1 MIKGKPS
8 PILICV
14 AAIALNLCGAF
25 VARSFE
31 LPLFLDTV
39 GTIFIAMMSGYVPG
53 VVVGFT
59 THFLTSFVDEEEM
72 YYCSVSIF
80 IAIATTFLARRGWF
94 RKFFKA
100 LAVIPAL
107 AIIATILS
115 EVIGKFLFCTGVVQA
130 LSEIQMHFAINFLLE
145 LADKGLSIT
154 AAFLLVKF
162 VPASIKDTFSIFG
175 KRQAPLT
182 AELRSAVYERKCPKS
197 SLRTRILL
205 ILMLSS
211 LFIAASIASIS
222 YRIFEQAATNV
233 QIKIA
238 DGLATIAANQIDLD
252 NLADVDKKFAAIK
265 DSNSDVKNLRVEK
278 FLPDNVTAGAAT
290 ISDTSLTLYK
300 PIRDRAGEIQ
310 CYVAIELSMDLI
322 SVFVFVIGLR
332 FVENNIVLP
341 VNTMDYCTRN
351 FVYDSE
357 EFCAQSLDKLKRLK
371 IHTGDEIENLYHAL
385 LKTMQDAIDYFEKL
399 RQAKR
404 QVAEMNELAYK
415 DSLTGLKNK
424 AAYDETTAK
433 LDKKI
438 SYGDAQFCIVMVDVN
453 FLKRVNDTYGHERGN
468 NYLVNAAKLIC
479 SVFGEEHVY
488 RIGGDEFVVVIEG
501 EKVSLCKYFV
511 EQFRAEMARKNANN
525 LLEPWEKISAAA
537 GISFYKAGVD
547 KSVDEVFKLADKE
560 MYANKLAMKATRTD

>member
-8 PILICV
+8 PIFICV
-14 AAIALNLCGAF
+14 VAIALNLCGAF
-25 VARSFE
+25 VARTFE

-53 VVVGFT
+53 VVVGFV

-107 AIIATILS
+107 ALIATILS

-130 LSEIQMHFAINFLLE
+130 LSEIQMHFAIDFLLE

-222 YRIFEQAATNV
+222 YRIFEQ
-233 QIKIA
+233 
-238 DGLATIAANQIDLD
+238 
-252 NLADVDKKFAAIK
+252 
-265 DSNSDVKNLRVEK
+265 
-278 FLPDNVTAGAAT
+278 
-290 ISDTSLTLYK
+290 
-300 PIRDRAGEIQ
+300 
-310 CYVAIELSMDLI
+310 
-322 SVFVFVIGLR
+322 
-332 FVENNIVLP
+332 
-341 VNTMDYCTRN
+341 
-351 FVYDSE
+351 
-357 EFCAQSLDKLKRLK
+357 
-371 IHTGDEIENLYHAL
+371 
-385 LKTMQDAIDYFEKL
+385 
-399 RQAKR
+399 
-404 QVAEMNELAYK
+404 
-415 DSLTGLKNK
+415 
-424 AAYDETTAK
+424 
-433 LDKKI
+433 
-438 SYGDAQFCIVMVDVN
+438 
-453 FLKRVNDTYGHERGN
+453 
-468 NYLVNAAKLIC
+468 
-479 SVFGEEHVY
+479 
-488 RIGGDEFVVVIEG
+488 
-501 EKVSLCKYFV
+501 
-511 EQFRAEMARKNANN
+511 
-525 LLEPWEKISAAA
+525 
-537 GISFYKAGVD
+537 
-547 KSVDEVFKLADKE
+547 
-560 MYANKLAMKATRTD
+560 